1 MTERR
6 RLERSALAMLATW
19 ILSAPLAHPQD
30 DPLPEPLRLEQVLRI
45 ARERRAEIVAAFAR
59 TRAAAERPAI
69 VSALE
74 DPMVSPSI
82 DHLPFTLEGV
92 DYSVTVEQRFPL
104 SGIRGNRRRAA
115 EAEREGFRA
124 EADRVVLDI
133 ELEAVSAFL
142 MLRERRQ
149 IAEILHGQ
157 RTLSEQF
164 VAAAVARYSAAT
176 GTQSDVLRSEIEVSR
191 LDGALRS
198 IAAEVRAAEAMLNTG
213 LGRSPGLP
221 VPALES
227 PALAEELPS
236 LDEVRL
242 RALDRRPELRVG
254 ESEIARAVAEVS
266 VMKSMYSPMMLVRTG
281 PSYTMTDGAGWMV
294 MAGVSLPLWR
304 GRLEAGVAE
313 AEAMVD
319 MARADLEAMRRM
331 IEGDAAAA
339 REQVLGAQERFLAL
353 RDDIVPRARQA
364 VSPTLSG
371 YAAGQLPLVSV
382 IDAAQT
388 LWSVQA
394 ELVAAELELG
404 RSWAR
409 LSRATGEWGLP

>member
-1 MTERR
+1 MTEGR
-6 RLERSALAMLATW
+6 RLERSVLAVLAAW
-19 ILSAPLAHPQD
+19 ILSAPLAHPQE

-45 ARERRAEIVAAFAR
+45 AREHRAEIVASLAR

-92 DYSVTVEQRFPL
+92 DYSVTIEQRFPL

-115 EAEREGFRA
+115 EAERERVRA
-124 EADRVVLDI
+124 EGDRVVLDV

-149 IAEILHGQ
+149 IAEILKEQ
-157 RTLSEQF
+157 RALSEQF
-164 VAAAVARYSAAT
+164 VSAAVARYSAAT
-176 GTQSDVLRSEIEVSR
+176 GTQSEVLRSEIEVSR

-198 IAAEVRAAEAMLNTG
+198 IAAEVRAAEAMLNTS
-213 LGRSPGLP
+213 LGRTAGLP

-227 PALAEELPS
+227 PARAGDLPS
-236 LDEVRL
+236 LDEVRA
-242 RALDRRPELRVG
+242 RALDRRPELRAG
-254 ESEIARAVAEVS
+254 ELEIARALAEVS
-266 VMKSMYSPMMLVRTG
+266 VMKSMGSPMMLVRTG

-294 MAGVSLPLWR
+294 MAGVSMPLWR

-313 AEAMVD
+313 ADAMVD

-331 IEGDAAAA
+331 IEGEAAGA
-339 REQVLGAQERFLAL
+339 REQVLAAKERFLAL

-371 YAAGQLPLVSV
+371 YASGQLPLVSV

-409 LSRATGEWGLP
+409 LSRATGEWGSP